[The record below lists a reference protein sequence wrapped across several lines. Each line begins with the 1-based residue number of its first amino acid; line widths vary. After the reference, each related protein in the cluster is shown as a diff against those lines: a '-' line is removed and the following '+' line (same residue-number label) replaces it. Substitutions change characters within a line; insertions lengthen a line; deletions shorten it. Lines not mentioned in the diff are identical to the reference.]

1 MTRTIHLKKREKAV
15 MDAILVLT
23 RSLGRDPTV
32 GEMIAYTKLT
42 RHQVAGLLGKLTDKG
57 IVRKTGALQ

>member
-1 MTRTIHLKKREKAV
+1 

-32 GEMIAYTKLT
+32 AEMMAFTRLTK
-42 RHQVAGLLGKLTDKG
+42 HQVAGLLGKLTDKG